1 MKVIVTGSTGLVGRA
16 LVRSLLSD
24 GREVTRLVRGGAQEF
39 RAPGTK
45 AVQWGPEKGA
55 VSAAELEGHDAA
67 VHLAG
72 DPIAEGRWDDEKK
85 RRIRESRVKGTRL
98 LAETLAGLSVKPRV
112 LVSASATGFYGDR
125 GEEVLYEESASGED
139 FLSEVCREWEKATMA
154 ASQAGIRVVH
164 LRIGFVLS
172 AEGGGLP
179 KMLTPFKLGVGGRVG
194 SGRQYISW
202 LTLDELVSII
212 RRALEDEHLR
222 GPVNA
227 VAPGAVTNLEFTKT
241 LGRVLGRP
249 TVLPVPAFAARLAFG
264 EMADAILLS
273 SARVVPARLQ
283 EAGYKFQHP
292 ELEGALKH
300 VLKRQE

>member
-24 GREVTRLVRGGAQEF
+24 GQEVTRLVRGGAQEF

-45 AVQWGPEKGA
+45 AVQWEPEKGL
-55 VSAAELEGHDAA
+55 VNAAELEGHDAA

-98 LAETLAGLSVKPRV
+98 LAETLAGLSEKPRV

-125 GEEVLYEESASGED
+125 GEEVLHEESASGED
-139 FLSEVCREWEKATMA
+139 FLSEVCREWEKATLA

-179 KMLTPFKLGVGGRVG
+179 KMLTPFKLGVGGPVAG
-194 SGRQYISW
+194 GRQPFPWVHVSDAAGALIFA
-202 LTLDELVSII
+202 LDTE
-212 RRALEDEHLR
+212 AAR
-222 GPVNA
+222 GPLNV
-227 VAPGAVTNLEFTKT
+227 VAPERHTNKTFTKT
-241 LGRVLGRP
+241 LGKVIRRP
-249 TVLPVPAFAARLAFG
+249 TVFPVPALAINLLYG
-264 EMADAILLS
+264 EMGSTVLEGSTPD
-273 SARVVPARLQ
+273 PARIEGL
-283 EAGYKFQHP
+283 GYRFREP
-292 ELEGALKH
+292 RLDAAL
-300 VLKRQE
+300 RREID

>member
-24 GREVTRLVRGGAQEF
+24 GQEVTRLVRGGAQEF

-45 AVQWGPEKGA
+45 AVQWEPEKGA
-55 VSAAELEGHDAA
+55 VNAAELEGHDAA

-98 LAETLAGLSVKPRV
+98 LAETLAGLNEKPRV

-125 GEEVLYEESASGED
+125 GDEVLHEESASGED
-139 FLSEVCREWEKATMA
+139 FLSEVCREWEKATLA

-179 KMLTPFKLGVGGRVG
+179 KMLTPFKLGLGGRVG

-227 VAPGAVTNLEFTKT
+227 VAPSAVTNLEFTKT
-241 LGRVLGRP
+241 LGHVLGRP

-273 SARVVPARLQ
+273 STRAVPARLQ
-283 EAGYKFQHP
+283 EAGYQFQHP

-300 VLKRQE
+300 VLKKG